1 MLCVDWKGSDTV
13 CMTIECVF
21 EKQIAFKKRV

>member
-13 CMTIECVF
+13 CVMTECAF
-21 EKQIAFKKRV
+21 EKKLAFKKRV